1 MNFSHFELLTTS
13 ASKEKT
19 ICQLKERRKCIK
31 MGGICT
37 DINFV
42 FFHRERQRVGEFCL
56 EISAK

>member
-1 MNFSHFELLTTS
+1 MIFSHFELLTTLVS
-13 ASKEKT
+13 KDKGILPVKKEK
-19 ICQLKERRKCIK
+19 K
-31 MGGICT
+31 MHQNGVICT